1 MGGITIFALAKM
13 ATFSLESGYSILKMP
28 LIITNY
34 VTTFLFESGY
44 IIKITSF
51 YVLPILLKSI
61 IEL

>member
-13 ATFSLESGYSILKMP
+13 TTFSLESGYSILKMP
-28 LIITNY
+28 LIIKNY
-34 VTTFLFESGY
+34 VATFLFESGY